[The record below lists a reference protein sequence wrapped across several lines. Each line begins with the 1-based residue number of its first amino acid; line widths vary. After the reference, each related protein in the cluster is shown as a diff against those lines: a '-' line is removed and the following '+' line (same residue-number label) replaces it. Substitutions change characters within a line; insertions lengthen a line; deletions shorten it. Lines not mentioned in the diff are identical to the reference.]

1 MNSLAFDFPESEEFG
16 DTESEPGKVDGG
28 ASGDGG
34 SSVDVLKDLHGDWI
48 NAMRGGVK

>member
-34 SSVDVLKDLHGDWI
+34 FK
-48 NAMRGGVK
+48 

>member
-28 ASGDGG
+28 ASGDGAKRWM
-34 SSVDVLKDLHGDWI
+34 V
-48 NAMRGGVK
+48 GGRTEGLRWGLD